1 MAEPCVI
8 KILGATATGFAAV
21 DYNENKV
28 AEGVA
33 ECVALRNFGLLER
46 YQFHAADT
54 MKKYLQKIADRND
67 RVQHPQLHI
76 MVSYP
81 GIPSEEEKAI
91 LLQDFKDT
99 LDSLGYKDQP
109 QAIWAHND
117 TEHYHFHAATVRVDR
132 NTGKWINNSWE
143 GVKARRILDQ
153 LRGIEHD
160 KQLDKMLNYNYT
172 SREQFQHIL
181 RANGYHFHAD
191 EENDNLEIFRAYHNV
206 GTVSL
211 AEIETKAEE
220 NKIRNK
226 TDKAKQLERLKQV
239 RAIISKYRDKSLA
252 YIVDLPKTTK
262 TKRGK
267 SHTKS
272 PDKASVKKTIFQGSS
287 GLDMSELKK
296 AQFKQFLID
305 LKRTAGLEIMFH
317 KGDDGKVRGYSVI
330 DNSKGFIYN
339 GSSVMKLSALLNG
352 KNIIEEIIPEVLAAK
367 VSQEY
372 RGERAS
378 KRDNI
383 TPSNVH
389 DIVQEK
395 LKEFKLSWR
404 EPSFFSSEVMSLTA
418 EENCQKAI
426 ELISLAETQ
435 RANGNWKWEINA
447 GMAAKHAYSA
457 YIDDKRQKESATNT
471 QERLALHAG
480 HLHQKKAEEQQL
492 TVAEKP
498 KFVLPPFA
506 THATIKKILEC
517 AVKDLGYTNLKGV
530 KIPADFDL
538 MDYTP
543 NQYANRSLEFLREA
557 YKTSGEERKRN
568 LLNALNASSMAHEQH
583 RRKFA
588 ASQNVKPKP
597 AVKPVTPKIR
607 PISFNGFTASVF
619 TKDGKNFITVTVSGK
634 NMGKALS
641 AGHNAWY
648 QQEPDK
654 TEAARGLALHYFSQE
669 FYLAK
674 REEYK
679 QQCIANGKLPYDMR
693 LSNVRTGF
701 GNVYGRIDYPNKD
714 WDNNCCHKFSE
725 KDRLPDE
732 TDKNLF
738 IRKFGSEEAD
748 NFWGHTFKEIRDFFI
763 DKPAEFEDYKA
774 IGETLGVFNEI
785 AAAFNDSMTTMLNVV
800 FDNNADYVPSC
811 GGGGNN
817 SLPKKKD
824 DDLLKNPRNLFMKPA
839 KGKGRRI

>member
-1 MAEPCVI
+1 MEEPCVI

-33 ECVALRNFGLLER
+33 ECVALRNFGSLEQ
-46 YQFHAADT
+46 YNFHAADT
-54 MKKYLQKIADRND
+54 LKKYLQKIADRND

-91 LLQDFKDT
+91 LLNNFKDT

-117 TEHYHFHAATVRVDR
+117 TDHFHFHAATVRVDR
-132 NTGKWINNSWE
+132 STGKWINNSWE

-191 EENDNLEIFRAYHNV
+191 EENDNLEIFRACHNV

-226 TDKAKQLERLKQV
+226 TDKTEQLERLRQV

-252 YIVDLPKTTK
+252 YIVDLPETTK

-272 PDKASVKKTIFQGSS
+272 PDKASVKKTIFLGSS
-287 GLDMSELKK
+287 GLDISELKK

-352 KNIIEEIIPEVLAAK
+352 KNMMEEIIPEDLAAE

-372 RGERAS
+372 RDERTS

-383 TPSNVH
+383 TPSNVYNV
-389 DIVQEK
+389 VQEK
-395 LKEFKLSWR
+395 LKEFNLSWR

-426 ELISLAETQ
+426 ELISLAEIQ
-435 RANGNWKWEINA
+435 RTNGNWRWEMNA
-447 GMAAKHAYSA
+447 EMAAKHAYGA
-457 YIDDKRQKESATNT
+457 YIDDKRQKETATNKT
-471 QERLALHAG
+471 QNSQT
-480 HLHQKKAEEQQL
+480 HL
-492 TVAEKP
+492 AEKSKSVVSIP
-498 KFVLPPFA
+498 EGLNAFNVVDYMKKELKKLGVQIPHMNVSVDAFLSKTEQEYIQMSFNSLQ
-506 THATIKKILEC
+506 HAKEAENESE
-517 AVKDLGYTNLKGV
+517 AV
-530 KIPADFDL
+530 
-538 MDYTP
+538 
-543 NQYANRSLEFLREA
+543 EA
-557 YKTSGEERKRN
+557 YKF
-568 LLNALNASSMAHEQH
+568 ALAAAECRRRQQSKEQTTV
-583 RRKFA
+583 
-588 ASQNVKPKP
+588 QTIKPKP
-597 AVKPVTPKIR
+597 AVKPVVPKIR
-607 PISFNGFTASVF
+607 PISFTGFTAKVT
-619 TKDGKNFITVTVSGK
+619 TKDDKNYITATVAGKSVEKS
-634 NMGKALS
+634 LS
-641 AGHNAWY
+641 ASHNAWY

-654 TEAARGLALHYFSQE
+654 TEAARALALHYFSQE

-679 QQCIANGKLPYDMR
+679 QQCIANGKLPYGMK
-693 LSNVRTGF
+693 LSNVRTSF
-701 GNVYGRIDYPNKD
+701 GKVFGRIDYPDKD
-714 WDNNCCHKFSE
+714 WDNNCGHKFSE
-725 KDRLPDE
+725 KDRLPGE
-732 TDKNLF
+732 TDKELF
-738 IRKFGSEEAD
+738 IRKFGSQEAD
-748 NFWGHTFKEIRDFFI
+748 NFWRHSFMDIRDVFV
-763 DKPAEFEDYKA
+763 DKPAEFEESKA
-774 IGETLGVFNEI
+774 IGETLAVLSEI
-785 AAAFNDSMTTMLNVV
+785 AAAFNDSMATMFNVV
-800 FDNNADYVPSC
+800 LGNNAGNIPSC
-811 GGGGNN
+811 GGGGGNN
-817 SLPKKKD
+817 SLQKKKD
-824 DDLLKNPRNLFMKPA
+824 DDWLKNPRNLFMKPV
-839 KGKGRRI
+839 KGKGNRKRI